1 MAKSVCRF
9 KLGFLHWGCTLVL
22 HWGYSLVLRFWTC
35 KKTKAQK
42 ELPEGAS
49 MRSQSESSAGGSE
62 LAVGGTPC
70 KDQELTVDQDYNSC
84 NPFKLKFIL
93 SACKNFRFSQSDGA
107 IFLACMAKC
116 IISIISII
124 ALIILVARPSPS
136 SPSLRPPS
144 SSRSPSSHGGWWPR
158 RKDIG
163 LRTVYSIQ
171 YTATTC
177 ASTKHNGPPHHT
189 LTTIHLS
196 KPRPPR
202 TVVPRGFF
210 GVPAIGMKNSDICF
224 CKTKLRNTETCR
236 CHCTMP
242 PPLLVDGRWTWS
254 LAAHRCSSWSRL
266 LHKSDDMN
274 KHIHAR
280 YTGSAQPCLVGRRR
294 CCGTTKNSFLCGAKP
309 HWARPKENREN
320 EKMKKW
326 EKRSIKHA
334 HHAPWP
340 PAIPNGREGPSN
352 GHCTRSRPGI
362 TD

>member
-1 MAKSVCRF
+1 MQSIQTEIHF
-9 KLGFLHWGCTLVL
+9 KRL
-22 HWGYSLVLRFWTC
+22 
-35 KKTKAQK
+35 
-42 ELPEGAS
+42 
-49 MRSQSESSAGGSE
+49 
-62 LAVGGTPC
+62 
-70 KDQELTVDQDYNSC
+70 QELQIQPEWWSHLFGLHGKVHYIHHIHHCHNH
-84 NPFKLKFIL
+84 LV
-93 SACKNFRFSQSDGA
+93 
-107 IFLACMAKC
+107 
-116 IISIISII
+116 
-124 ALIILVARPSPS
+124 VARPSPS

-202 TVVPRGFF
+202 AVVPRGIF

-280 YTGSAQPCLVGRRR
+280 YTGSAQPCLVRRSS
-294 CCGTTKNSFLCGAKP
+294 CCGTNSKCSLCGAKP
-309 HWARPKENREN
+309 HWAPPKENREN
-320 EKMKKW
+320 EKVKKW

-352 GHCTRSRPGI
+352 GHCTRSRPGNRLKQAASLLHFEANRTKTKGALPEKSSRRNSCRPPCFQLKSEAAVSKPFPSI
-362 TD
+362 LFRFSMFGI